1 MEGESVMGAPRK
13 NPPANAAVEIEQL
26 CAQGFANIGLA
37 MHFKVSKD
45 TLTRWLDDYPDLQ
58 EAFERGREVE
68 RQQLHAAVYRA
79 AMAGKGANVNAFFLL
94 KARFGYVEADQK
106 SVNVNVAVAAPTNVM
121 VVKDL
126 GTDQEWQAKAI
137 EHQRRLAEMSCGSPP
152 LEAPQA
158 APVAL
163 QPSTVVPEY
172 IPTLKAETT
181 SPAPSYGPPAWT
193 NRA

>member
-1 MEGESVMGAPRK
+1 MGAPRK

-45 TLTRWLDDYPDLQ
+45 TLMRWLDDYPDLQ

-94 KARFGYVEADQK
+94 KARFGYVEADNK
-106 SVNVNVAVAAPTNVM
+106 SINVNVGVGVATNVM
-121 VVKDL
+121 VVKDM
-126 GTDQEWQAKAI
+126 GTDEEWEAKTRRQQDALTAMAGS
-137 EHQRRLAEMSCGSPP
+137 QRQ

-163 QPSTVVPEY
+163 QPSTVVPKY

>member
-1 MEGESVMGAPRK
+1 MGAPRK

-45 TLTRWLDDYPDLQ
+45 TLKRWLDDYPDLQ

-94 KARFGYVEADQK
+94 KARFGYVEADNK
-106 SVNVNVAVAAPTNVM
+106 SVNVNVGVEVATNILVI
-121 VVKDL
+121 KDH
-126 GTDQEWQAKAI
+126 GTDEQWQAKVI
-137 EHQRRLAEMSCGSPP
+137 EQQRRLAAMSNDEPKQ
-152 LEAPQA
+152 LEASHVDSQA
-158 APVAL
+158 TAV
-163 QPSTVVPEY
+163 
-172 IPTLKAETT
+172 
-181 SPAPSYGPPAWT
+181 APSYGPPTYVVPEAVAMPVPPVQPPSWV
-193 NRA
+193 RKA